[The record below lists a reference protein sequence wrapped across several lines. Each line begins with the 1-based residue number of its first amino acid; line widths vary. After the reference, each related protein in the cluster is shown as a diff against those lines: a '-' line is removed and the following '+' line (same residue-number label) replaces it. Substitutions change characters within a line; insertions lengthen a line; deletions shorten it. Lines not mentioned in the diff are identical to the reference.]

1 MARGASGAPR
11 GGRSTGVDMQGE
23 KEWLMQA
30 VLFARL
36 AAVAIPLALSAGCVT
51 WTSTEK
57 DDILN
62 DVARLKQ
69 DMRDLKGPSSGS
81 GVRDQIADT
90 NNRLTSIETQL
101 AQLKGVDED
110 LEHRLA
116 QVEGDVQAIR
126 GGAPPGGMTPAG
138 VTPGVPGALPGPGQP
153 GTVPPS
159 TGANDQ
165 FDAAMRS
172 FQEGRYREADTF
184 FSEYI
189 RENPRSPK
197 IEDAYFYKAE
207 SQFAEAN
214 YEDAIVTYDEFRK
227 RFRGSRLVAPALL
240 KQGLAFKA
248 LGFKSDAR
256 TFFRELI
263 RLYPNSAEAAQARK
277 ELDAL

>member
-1 MARGASGAPR
+1 MQAWRMARLSA
-11 GGRSTGVDMQGE
+11 
-23 KEWLMQA
+23 A
-30 VLFARL
+30 VLPFML
-36 AAVAIPLALSAGCVT
+36 LAGCIT
-51 WTSTEK
+51 WTATEK
-57 DDILN
+57 DDLLN

-81 GVRDQIADT
+81 GVRDQLADT

-101 AQLKGVDED
+101 SQLKGVDED
-110 LEHRLA
+110 VDHRLA

-126 GGAPPGGMTPAG
+126 GTGAYPGGT
-138 VTPGVPGALPGPGQP
+138 TPGAIPGGPGGPLPGPGEA
-153 GTVPPS
+153 GTVPPTS
-159 TGANDQ
+159 GANDQ
-165 FDAAMRS
+165 FEAAMKSLR
-172 FQEGRYREADTF
+172 EGRYKEADTF
-184 FSEYI
+184 FSGYI

-197 IEDAYFYKAE
+197 LEEAYFYKAE
-207 SQFAEAN
+207 SQFADAN

-227 RFRGSRLVAPALL
+227 RYRSSRLVAPALL

-263 RLYPNSAEAAQARK
+263 RLYPNSAEAAQARR

>member
-1 MARGASGAPR
+1 
-11 GGRSTGVDMQGE
+11 
-23 KEWLMQA
+23 MQA
-30 VLFARL
+30 VIIARVSVVL
-36 AAVAIPLALSAGCVT
+36 IPLALSTGCVT
-51 WTSTEK
+51 WTATEK
-57 DDILN
+57 DDLLN
-62 DVARLKQ
+62 DVSRLKQ

-90 NNRLTSIETQL
+90 NNRLTSIDTQL

-110 LEHRLA
+110 FDHRLA
-116 QVEGDVQAIR
+116 QLEGDVQAIR
-126 GGAPPGGMTPAG
+126 GTAAPGGLTPPGTPGAPGP
-138 VTPGVPGALPGPGQP
+138 VPGTGGES
-153 GTVPPS
+153 GSVPPT
-159 TGANDQ
+159 TGATDQ

-172 FQEGRYREADTF
+172 FREGRYQESDTF

-189 RENPRSPK
+189 RENPRSPR

-207 SQFAEAN
+207 SQFAQGN

-227 RFRGSRLVAPALL
+227 RFRGSRMVAPALL

-263 RLYPNSAEAAQARK
+263 RLYPNATEAAQARK

>member
-1 MARGASGAPR
+1 
-11 GGRSTGVDMQGE
+11 
-23 KEWLMQA
+23 
-30 VLFARL
+30 
-36 AAVAIPLALSAGCVT
+36 
-51 WTSTEK
+51 
-57 DDILN
+57 
-62 DVARLKQ
+62 
-69 DMRDLKGPSSGS
+69 MRDMKGPSSGS

-116 QVEGDVQAIR
+116 QLEGDVQAVR
-126 GGAPPGGMTPAG
+126 GGVAPGGLTP
-138 VTPGVPGALPGPGQP
+138 PGVPGGPGTMPGPG
-153 GTVPPS
+153 GEEGSVPPS
-159 TGANDQ
+159 TGARDQ

-172 FQEGRYREADTF
+172 YREGRYQESDTF

-207 SQFAEAN
+207 SQFAQGN

-227 RFRGSRLVAPALL
+227 RFRASRMVAPALL

-248 LGFKSDAR
+248 LGFRSDAR
-256 TFFRELI
+256 TFFKELI
-263 RLYPNSAEAAQARK
+263 RLYPNTPEAAQARK

>member
-1 MARGASGAPR
+1 
-11 GGRSTGVDMQGE
+11 MQGE
-23 KEWLMQA
+23 KGWHMQA
-30 VLFARL
+30 VRFARL
-36 AAVAIPLALSAGCVT
+36 AAVVIPLALSTGCVT
-51 WTSTEK
+51 LTATEK
-57 DDILN
+57 DDLLN

-81 GVRDQIADT
+81 GVRDQLADT

-126 GGAPPGGMTPAG
+126 GAAAPGGLTPGGITPGGPGGM
-138 VTPGVPGALPGPGQP
+138 PGPGGEA

-172 FQEGRYREADTF
+172 FREGRYKEADTF
-184 FSEYI
+184 FSGYI
-189 RENPRSPK
+189 RENPRSPNL
-197 IEDAYFYKAE
+197 EDAYFYKAE
-207 SQFAEAN
+207 SQFAEGN

-227 RFRGSRLVAPALL
+227 RFRGSGKVAPALL

-263 RLYPNSAEAAQARK
+263 RLYPNSTEAAQARR

>member
-1 MARGASGAPR
+1 
-11 GGRSTGVDMQGE
+11 MQGE
-23 KEWLMQA
+23 KGWHMQA
-30 VLFARL
+30 VVIARL
-36 AAVAIPLALSAGCVT
+36 AAVVIPLALSTGCVT
-51 WTSTEK
+51 WTATEK
-57 DDILN
+57 EDLLN
-62 DVARLKQ
+62 DVGRLKQ
-69 DMRDLKGPSSGS
+69 DMRDMKGPSSGS
-81 GVRDQIADT
+81 GVRDQLADT
-90 NNRLTSIETQL
+90 NNRLTSMDTQL

-110 LEHRLA
+110 FDHRLA
-116 QVEGDVQAIR
+116 QLEGDVQALR
-126 GGAPPGGMTPAG
+126 GGAAPGGVT
-138 VTPGVPGALPGPGQP
+138 TPGTAGAPGTVPEPGAQA

-159 TGANDQ
+159 TGASDQ

-172 FQEGRYREADTF
+172 FREGRYKEADTF

-189 RENPRSPK
+189 RENPRSTN

-207 SQFAEAN
+207 SQFAEGN

-263 RLYPNSAEAAQARK
+263 RLYPNSTEASQARK